1 MKLRLA
7 RCKTASDLRANLH
20 TSREP
25 GQLHTCVKLD
35 LAAGKPEMYDGHGMM
50 VLSRWQSQAPPPF
63 RPSLLSGCH
72 RDCHEALPVILPV
85 IQPES
90 LARSVWYRAS
100 DPLPVRPTR
109 SSASVSK
116 LDLARRCFR
125 GLLKENPAL
134 TQLKSDLS
142 SAPSAAAAVASRW
155 HSLERQLLAT
165 HPSPSCRGL
174 PRLGRFWWLAL
185 PWHHDLSDT
194 QASSHGTVKVPVK
207 ATSNLKVA
215 QAAFKFKLLL

>member
-7 RCKTASDLRANLH
+7 RCKTASDSDLRANLH
-20 TSREP
+20 ASH
-25 GQLHTCVKLD
+25 QLHTCVKLD

-155 HSLERQLLAT
+155 NSLERQLLAT

-174 PRLGRFWWLAL
+174 PRLGRFWCQWLAPTRSL
-185 PWHHDLSDT
+185 PWHHHDASDLRHHS
-194 QASSHGTVKVPVK
+194 G
-207 ATSNLKVA
+207 
-215 QAAFKFKLLL
+215 